1 MITTEK
7 YEVAV
12 QIPPSMGGIAG
23 KSLKVAVDATGV
35 SDAIVQANKKLDDNG
50 IDRWDLLYVSK
61 VAS

>member
-23 KSLKVAVDATGV
+23 KSLKVEVDATGV